1 MAAQNPGD
9 LFDSYF
15 RRADLDRDGRISGAE
30 AVAFF
35 QGSNLPKQVLAQIWT
50 FADHN
55 RTGFL
60 GRAEFYNALKLVTV
74 AQSKRELTPEL
85 VKAALYGPASAKIP
99 APQISLPPTPGP
111 QSSTAGS
118 TPSAPQTSNVAPIS
132 YHNPGPRGVPVSP
145 NVNMNQQYNQP
156 AVSGTVRPQN
166 TVSGVATQPVQGV
179 GFQGFPGG
187 APQPGSNLPNS
198 RPSNDVGVVNTG
210 RSPTTVYSERS
221 SSLLTNQ
228 SGVTSTAGPA
238 ASLPPKPSVAA
249 GNSVTQPKPSQNG
262 FTQGSFFGGE
272 ALSSAPS
279 LPKREG
285 SVLTSSAGSVQVS
298 SPSVPVAAG
307 NQSFSKQGSVASV
320 PNSLAAHSFGGQH
333 QKLQSHVKQN
343 QQIPVQNFAP
353 RGLPASPPNNSA
365 GHQPQLNWPRPTQTD
380 LQKYTNVF
388 MEVDTDKDGKI
399 TGEQARNLFLS
410 WKLPREVL
418 KQVWDLSDQDN
429 DSNLSLREFCIAL
442 YLMERYREGR
452 PLPAVLPSSVVL
464 DFPAT
469 TQPPAGYGNAGW
481 VYSAGFQ
488 QPQAP
493 GTAPRPNARP
503 TGKPPLPVTAHMSSD
518 DRMPPK
524 PPKAKVPTLEK
535 HLVEQLS
542 EEEQKS
548 LNLKFLEASE
558 ANKKVEELEKEI
570 KEAREK
576 TEFYRVKMQELVL
589 YKSRCDSRFN
599 EVSERAA
606 ADKREVESLAKKYE
620 EKYRQNGDV
629 ASRLT
634 IEEATFRDIQEKKME
649 MYQAIVKMEQD
660 GTDENLQVRADHIQS
675 SLEELIRSL
684 CERCKKYGLRAK
696 PTTLVELPFGW
707 QPGIQE
713 SAADW
718 DEDWDKFEDE
728 GYTFVKDLTLDVNN
742 IIAPP
747 KSKIKVAKKEKNMIF
762 EGDAAVHTS
771 DSETKP
777 VKSAAEDEQVAENGV
792 VGTPKAVETVK
803 NTVSSPARSSHGSPR
818 DGSKD
823 NHFQR
828 LGSSVA
834 SPRAKESL
842 SDVGVADSSFSGEK
856 SFDEPS
862 QGTFDTNDDADSIWG
877 FSKEMKLDKHNDDLF
892 GHGQWT
898 LPPIRTSS
906 SQADDFLPKKGIFAD
921 SVPGTPADVFVPKK
935 SIFADSVP
943 GTPADGFLPK
953 QSIFADSVPS
963 TPLYESSYS
972 PQKFGEGL
980 ERGLNFSRFDSFR
993 SSDSGF
999 QPQEK
1004 LSRFDSMRSTGDFD
1018 SHDDR
1023 SFQQRD
1029 TFSRFDSMRSNN
1041 DFDYGDRSSSFD
1053 DSDAF
1058 GSGPFKSSFGSETP
1072 RGDSDAFGSSAF
1084 RSSLGNET
1092 PRSEIDAFGS
1102 VGPFRSSMANE
1113 TPRADSD
1120 PFGAPFRSS
1129 LGVETPRA
1137 DGDPFGSV
1145 GPFKSSWGSETP
1157 RADADPFGGPFKS
1170 SFGSETPRGESD
1182 FFGYS
1187 GSFKSPFGSETPRGE
1202 FDSYGFGG
1210 PFGSSLGSETPRGD
1224 MDAFGSSGPFKTTV
1238 GSETPKDRTD
1248 SWSAF

>member
-1 MAAQNPGD
+1 MAAQNQGD

-15 RRADLDRDGRISGAE
+15 RRADLDRDGRISGSE

-50 FADHN
+50 FADQN

-85 VKAALYGPASAKIP
+85 VRAALYGPASAKIP
-99 APQISLPPTPGP
+99 APQINLSATPVP
-111 QSSTAGS
+111 QSSAAGA
-118 TPSAPQTSNVAPIS
+118 TPSQTSNIAPIA
-132 YHNPGPRGVPVSP
+132 YQNPGPRGVPLSP
-145 NVNMNQQYNQP
+145 NVNMNQQYNQSP
-156 AVSGTVRPQN
+156 VSGLVRPQN

-187 APQPGSNLPNS
+187 APQSGPNLPNS
-198 RPSNDVGVVNTG
+198 RASNDVGVGNTG
-210 RSPTTVYSERS
+210 RSPTGVFSERGS
-221 SSLLTNQ
+221 SVLTNQ
-228 SGVTSTAGPA
+228 SGVPSTAGPA

-249 GNSVTQPKPSQNG
+249 GNSAAQPKPSQNG
-262 FTQGSFFGGE
+262 FTPGSFFGGD
-272 ALSSAPS
+272 AFSAASSQ
-279 LPKREG
+279 PKKDG
-285 SVLTSSAGSVQVS
+285 SVPISAAASLQV
-298 SPSVPVAAG
+298 PSALVPVSGG
-307 NQSFSKQGSVASV
+307 NQSSSKLGSVASV
-320 PNSLAAHSFGGQH
+320 PNALPSHTVGGQP

-343 QQIPVQNFAP
+343 QQMSVQNIAP
-353 RGLPASPPNNSA
+353 LGPPASSPNNST
-365 GHQPQLNWPRPTQTD
+365 GHQSQLHWPRPTQTD
-380 LQKYTNVF
+380 LQKYTKVF

-410 WKLPREVL
+410 WRLPREVL

-469 TQPPAGYGNAGW
+469 APPAGGHVNAGW
-481 VYSAGFQ
+481 GYSAGFQ
-488 QPQAP
+488 HPQAPP
-493 GTAPRPNARP
+493 GTAPRPTARP
-503 TGKPPLPVTAHMSSD
+503 TGKPPLPVSAHISSD

-524 PPKAKVPTLEK
+524 PPKAKVPVLEK
-535 HLVEQLS
+535 HLVDQLS

-548 LNLKFLEASE
+548 LNLKFQEASE

-576 TEFYRVKMQELVL
+576 MEFYRVKMQELVL

-620 EKYRQNGDV
+620 EKYRQSGDV

-634 IEEATFRDIQEKKME
+634 IEEATFRDIQERKME

-660 GTDENLQVRADHIQS
+660 DTDENLQVRADRIQC
-675 SLEELIRSL
+675 SLEELVKSL
-684 CERCKKYGLRAK
+684 SERCKKYGLRSK

-713 SAADW
+713 GAADW

-728 GYTFVKDLTLDVNN
+728 GYTFVKELTLDVQNV
-742 IIAPP
+742 IAPP
-747 KSKIKVAKKEKNMIF
+747 KTKVKVPKKEKNLVV
-762 EGDAAVHTS
+762 EGEAVVHTS
-771 DSETKP
+771 DAESKP
-777 VKSAAEDEQVAENGV
+777 VKSVTEDEQVAENGV
-792 VGTPKAVETVK
+792 VSSPKA
-803 NTVSSPARSSHGSPR
+803 G
-818 DGSKD
+818 DMD
-823 NHFQR
+823 NDFR
-828 LGSSVA
+828 KLGSSDA
-834 SPRAKESL
+834 SHRDKESQ
-842 SDVGVADSSFSGEK
+842 SDVGNAYASISGEK

-877 FSKEMKLDKHNDDLF
+877 FSKEMDRDKHNDDLF

-906 SQADDFLPKKGIFAD
+906 SRTDDFLPKKGIFAE
-921 SVPGTPADVFVPKK
+921 SVPGTPADGFLPKQ

-963 TPLYESSYS
+963 TPLYGSSYS
-972 PQKFGEGL
+972 PQKYGEGP

-993 SSDSGF
+993 STDSGF
-999 QPQEK
+999 QPQER

-1018 SHDDR
+1018 SHDER
-1023 SFQQRD
+1023 SSQQRE
-1029 TFSRFDSMRSNN
+1029 TFARFDSMQSSN
-1041 DFDYGDRSSSFD
+1041 DFDYGDQFSSFD
-1053 DSDAF
+1053 DTDAF

-1072 RGDSDAFGSSAF
+1072 RGDSDAFGSGAF

-1092 PRSEIDAFGS
+1092 PRSEVDAFGS
-1102 VGPFRSSMANE
+1102 IGPFRSSMAYD

-1120 PFGAPFRSS
+1120 PFGSAAPFRSS
-1129 LGVETPRA
+1129 LGSETPRA

-1157 RADADPFGGPFKS
+1157 RADADSMGGPFKS
-1170 SFGSETPRGESD
+1170 SWGSETPRRESD
-1182 FFGYS
+1182 YFGYS
-1187 GSFKSPFGSETPRGE
+1187 GSFRSSFGSETPRGE
-1202 FDSYGFGG
+1202 FDSYGFGV

-1224 MDAFGSSGPFKTTV
+1224 MDAFGSSGPFKSTV
-1238 GSETPKDRTD
+1238 GSETPKERTD
-1248 SWSAF
+1248 KWSAF